1 MSFRNQAIVAIV
13 CALVAGSIGFLAGY
27 AVSRKRKSKFAS
39 YVNGL
44 SFFPYLIPAVAF
56 SVAYYAFG
64 LQLGLGGF
72 LGTMVLMILCG
83 SVKYI
88 PFSSR
93 SSLSAMMQLSPEI
106 EEAAVIQGASWW
118 KRMGRIVIPIQKS
131 AIISGYLLPF
141 ITGMRELNLFMFL
154 VANNDQMATTSL
166 AYFDEMGLT
175 PFSSAVNLIIIIF
188 VLVANLLVNLLTGAS
203 IDSGIGGGKK
213 NA

>member
-1 MSFRNQAIVAIV
+1 
-13 CALVAGSIGFLAGY
+13 
-27 AVSRKRKSKFAS
+27 
-39 YVNGL
+39 
-44 SFFPYLIPAVAF
+44 
-56 SVAYYAFG
+56 
-64 LQLGLGGF
+64 
-72 LGTMVLMILCG
+72 MILCG

>member
-1 MSFRNQAIVAIV
+1 
-13 CALVAGSIGFLAGY
+13 
-27 AVSRKRKSKFAS
+27 
-39 YVNGL
+39 
-44 SFFPYLIPAVAF
+44 
-56 SVAYYAFG
+56 
-64 LQLGLGGF
+64 
-72 LGTMVLMILCG
+72 
-83 SVKYI
+83 
-88 PFSSR
+88 
-93 SSLSAMMQLSPEI
+93 
-106 EEAAVIQGASWW
+106 
-118 KRMGRIVIPIQKS
+118 MGRIVIPIQKS

-203 IDSGIGGGKK
+203 SDSGIGGGKK